1 MRKVLCPRNLVM
13 YSLLSM
19 GLLLCALVSG
29 PVEARAAT
37 DVVEAPSLRAAIIAG
52 EGADGPMRLIVSD
65 VVASYDSYS
74 CSKSI
79 SAHNISG
86 YNYNYKKL
94 SYKNGYTRSESV
106 TANHVTGFCA
116 DGGTRYHHVFTY
128 STY

>member
-116 DGGTRYHHVFTY
+116 DGGTRYHHVFAY

>member
-1 MRKVLCPRNLVM
+1 MPNVLCRRNLAM
-13 YSLLSM
+13 CGLLSM
-19 GLLLCALVSG
+19 GLFLCVLISG
-29 PVEARAAT
+29 PMEARAAT
-37 DVVEAPSLRAAIIAG
+37 DAVEAPSLKAAIVAG

-94 SYKNGYTRSESV
+94 SYKNGYTRTES
-106 TANHVTGFCA
+106 TTKNYVTGFCA
-116 DGGTRYHHVFTY
+116 DGGIRYHHVFTY